1 MANYSKKVLS
11 ELTRLRKQAFKAAQD
26 QELEALAKEF
36 DRWRKNRISSDT
48 LEKAIDG
55 HKGFKKEMLEKLYR
69 EDGDPGIPVADA
81 LMRGILRR
89 DDLTKEAY
97 NSIEILIDLVNI

>member
-1 MANYSKKVLS
+1 MAEYSRKVMS
-11 ELTRLRKQAFKAAQD
+11 ELIRLRKQAFKAAQD
-26 QELEALAKEF
+26 QELDNLAKEF
-36 DRWRKNRISSDT
+36 ERWQKKRISSDT

-81 LMRGILRR
+81 LMRGILRKE
-89 DDLTKEAY
+89 DLSKEAY
-97 NSIEILIDLVNI
+97 KSIEILIDLVNI